1 MNYKMRGFLTI
12 ILTGLMFYTAQAQ
25 KVDAF
30 QLYTAKGKKT
40 SYKKL
45 VNAAEKS
52 DVILFGELHNN
63 AIAHWLELELMKSLA
78 KTNQITIGAEMFEA
92 DNQQALN
99 LYLTDSITAKGL
111 DSTARLWNNFKTDY
125 QPLVDF
131 AKSNQ
136 LPFIATNVPRRYA
149 SMVYKNGFNSLDTL
163 SDLEKSW
170 IAPLPIDYDSSLS
183 GYKAMLTMMG
193 GHGGENLP
201 KAQALKDAT
210 MAHFILA
217 NCSANSTF
225 IHYNGSYHSDDY
237 QGILWYLQLQK
248 PELTYLTITTVN
260 QADVY
265 KLSEDVRQKADF
277 ILVVDEDVTKT
288 Y

>member
-1 MNYKMRGFLTI
+1 MRGFLTI